1 MTADETPHLRKGN
14 SVWWHDKK
22 AFLGGS
28 EIQVEK
34 IGNSFGHYYCLSKEK
49 LQHLFASNGKTA
61 KDFIKWAKS
70 KNVKIH
76 QSTISRQLSGK
87 QGLTVAWE
95 LAYMAYFDSITK
107 QPYEGWKDNFAA
119 FAWFARTDLVFAALF
134 FNWGFPAAQ
143 RIGGVGGKAGLCG
156 FYHTLNL
163 KKWILMNGS
172 TG

>member
-1 MTADETPHLRKGN
+1 MVGGTINDIELLYVEGIYKIYSVNVRGTGCEKNDMLSVKLKMTADETPHLRKGN

-22 AFLGGS
+22 AFLGKN
-28 EIQVEK
+28 EIKVEK
-34 IGNSFGHYYCLSKEK
+34 IGNSFGHYHCLSKEK

-95 LAYMAYFDSITK
+95 LAYMAYFDSI
-107 QPYEGWKDNFAA
+107 
-119 FAWFARTDLVFAALF
+119 
-134 FNWGFPAAQ
+134 
-143 RIGGVGGKAGLCG
+143 
-156 FYHTLNL
+156 
-163 KKWILMNGS
+163 KKHE
-172 TG
+172 